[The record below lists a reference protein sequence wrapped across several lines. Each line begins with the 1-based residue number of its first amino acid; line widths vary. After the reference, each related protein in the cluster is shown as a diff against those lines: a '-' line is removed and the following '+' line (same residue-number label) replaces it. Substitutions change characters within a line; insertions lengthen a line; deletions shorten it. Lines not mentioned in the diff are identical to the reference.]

1 MAASSNQ
8 DENSTARSS
17 STSKSGSRAR
27 IRSAVDRR
35 LTRMRE
41 GMPWARNAHAQLE
54 ESYGSVVDL
63 DLGWRMADS
72 TLQQHHAGHIVL
84 ENDQL
89 ENLSSLWDTLTTE
102 IIHMPGREDPS
113 NSNEVADE
121 LADAVHE
128 RLHRMAEEMQRD
140 ERSALRLT
148 HDYETLV
155 DLDLSWRMVEQTLAS
170 AGRGD
175 IELDRPRE
183 EALRGNWREL
193 TTELVAVLGR
203 HQDEV
208 SESPSQ
214 EALDNLFEFKQAA

>member
-1 MAASSNQ
+1 
-8 DENSTARSS
+8 
-17 STSKSGSRAR
+17 
-27 IRSAVDRR
+27 
-35 LTRMRE
+35 
-41 GMPWARNAHAQLE
+41 MPWARNANAQLV
-54 ESYGSVVDL
+54 ESYGSIVDL
-63 DLGWRMADS
+63 DLGWRMTDS
-72 TLQQHHAGHIVL
+72 TLQQHHSGQIVL
-84 ENDQL
+84 DEEQL
-89 ENLSSLWDTLTTE
+89 DNLSSLWETLTAE

-121 LADAVHE
+121 LAKAVHD
-128 RLHRMAEEMQRD
+128 RLHKMAEEMQRD

-170 AGRGD
+170 AGQGD
-175 IELDRPRE
+175 IELDQTRE
-183 EALRGNWREL
+183 DALRDNWREL
-193 TTELVAVLGR
+193 TTELVAILGR